1 MKSFTGTQPCSFH
14 GYCHDTTARQKKT
27 KQNKKKQHSRVLQ
40 NAWSEKPNVFTVS
53 LMMLASVQIPAFLV
67 INVFINKLIYP
78 QIY

>member
-1 MKSFTGTQPCSFH
+1 MATVMIQQH
-14 GYCHDTTARQKKT
+14 GRK
-27 KQNKKKQHSRVLQ
+27 KQNKTKKKQHSRVLQ

-53 LMMLASVQIPAFLV
+53 LMMLASVQIPAFIV